1 MMHAALLPY
10 IGAFIVGFSKA
21 GFATGLSLLQTPLI
35 ASAFPAR
42 FALGLVLPLLNVADF
57 MTVSVYWKKWDF
69 RLIRWPLL
77 GCVFGIAA
85 AMFFVNSLS
94 DEWLRKSL
102 GILALFLTTLLVI
115 RDVWYPSKTYR
126 PSWWHGVLVGLLAGF
141 ASTLAHAAGPVMALF
156 LIAQKLDKK
165 TFVATNAVFFALNNL
180 FKVPP
185 YVASG
190 LITATTLKVDLWLL
204 PMLPLGIGVG
214 WVLNRFLPQKSFT
227 YVVYVLLL
235 TTAVELIFK

>member
-1 MMHAALLPY
+1 MIHPSILPY
-10 IGAFIVGFSKA
+10 IGAFIIGLSKA

-35 ASAFPAR
+35 ASAFPTR
-42 FALGLVLPLLNVADF
+42 FAIGLVLPLLNVSDF

-69 RLIRWPLL
+69 RLIRWPLV
-77 GCVFGIAA
+77 GCIFGIAA
-85 AMFFVNSLS
+85 GMFFVNTLS

-102 GILALFLTTLLVI
+102 GILGLFLTTLLII
-115 RDVWYPSKTYR
+115 RDVWFPSKTYR
-126 PSWWHGVLVGLLAGF
+126 PSWWQGVLVGLVAGF
-141 ASTLAHAAGPVMALF
+141 ASTLAHAAGPVIALF

-190 LITATTLKVDLWLL
+190 LITTTTLKADLWLL
-204 PMLPLGIGVG
+204 PMLPLGIAVG
-214 WVLNRFLPQKSFT
+214 WLLNRWLPQKYFA

-235 TTAVELIFK
+235 MTAVELIFK